1 MDSRL
6 EKIRKFEG
14 NVMDFDSYI
23 KDRIEQTKKDNK
35 KQKKVNEAIEPLD
48 WNEIEISKFIND
60 TMSSNGRE
68 CSITDNAI
76 IGTEIGD
83 LQYSVS
89 PDKKT
94 LHLVFAD
101 AADAAQLAQFNDY
114 KFVDREYDITSED
127 NIAYVKL
134 INIRQI

>member
-23 KDRIEQTKKDNK
+23 QDRIKKTKEENK
-35 KQKKVNEAIEPLD
+35 KPKKMNESLKSLD
-48 WNEIEISKFIND
+48 WNEIEISKFING

-68 CSITDNAI
+68 CRITDNAI

-83 LQYSVS
+83 LKYSVS
-89 PDKKT
+89 PDKK
-94 LHLVFAD
+94 LLQIVFAD
-101 AADAAQLAQFNDY
+101 EADAAQLAQFNDY

-134 INIRQI
+134 ITIHQI

>member
-23 KDRIEQTKKDNK
+23 QDRIKKTKEENK
-35 KQKKVNEAIEPLD
+35 KPKKMNESLEPLD
-48 WNEIEISKFIND
+48 WNEIEIRKFING

-68 CSITDNAI
+68 CTVTQNAI
-76 IGTEIGD
+76 VGTEIGD

-127 NIAYVKL
+127 NIAYIKL
-134 INIRQI
+134 INIYQI